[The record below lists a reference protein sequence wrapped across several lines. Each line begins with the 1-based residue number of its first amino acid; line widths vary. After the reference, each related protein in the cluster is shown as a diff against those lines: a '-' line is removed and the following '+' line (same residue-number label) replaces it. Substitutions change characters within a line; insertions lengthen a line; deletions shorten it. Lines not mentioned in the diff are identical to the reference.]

1 MSRESVRTVR
11 APAAIGPYVQGVKV
25 GGFVFLSGQIG
36 LDPVSGTLVEGG
48 VSSQTR
54 RVLENLGAVLEAGG
68 SSLGRV
74 VKTTVYLV
82 DMAHFAEMNEVY
94 AGYFGADP
102 PARATVAVAALPRGA
117 LVDIDA
123 IASLE

>member
-1 MSRESVRTVR
+1 MPREGIRTDR

-25 GGFVFLSGQIG
+25 GGFMFLSGQIG
-36 LDPVSGTLVEGG
+36 LDPVTGTLVEGG
-48 VSSQTR
+48 VSTQTR
-54 RVLENLGAVLEAGG
+54 RVLENLRAVLEAGG
-68 SSLGRV
+68 SSLARV

-94 AGYFGADP
+94 AGFFGTGP

-117 LVDIDA
+117 LVEIDA
-123 IASLE
+123 VASLD